1 MKNSEYWKQRFG
13 QLEDAQHNK
22 SAAAYENIRKMYEQA
37 ERELEEK
44 IRAWYQ
50 RFADNNAISM
60 AEARQWLAGKDLDEF
75 KWTVQDYI
83 AHGKENA
90 ITAQWMKQLENASS
104 KYHISKLESLK
115 LKTQHS
121 LEVLAG
127 KYNQQMQGTLSDVYQ
142 SGYYH
147 TAFEIQKGYN
157 TGWDITGLDKEQI
170 EKLISKPWAVDGY
183 NFSTRI
189 WGNKE
194 KLLNEIHNELTVNLL
209 TGSDPQKAIDKIAA
223 RMNVSKNVAGRLV
236 QTEQAYFSSLAQGD
250 CFNDLDV
257 EEFEILA
264 TLDSHTSDICQGMDG
279 QHFPMK
285 DYEPGVTAPP
295 FHVNCR
301 STTIPYFPDD
311 IGFGERAARNADGE
325 TYYVPDNMKYKDWKN
340 TFVDGGDKSGMD
352 VYAVDGITH
361 YKNHVEPEQP
371 KPKKE
376 YLTEKKL
383 KANIANADV
392 QIEDLEKQFIT
403 AANGY
408 KYDEIIHDFGKL
420 EDFADGNELIKLK
433 NIQSDIDALKQQK
446 KEWQEKLNE
455 KIAVKQKKELVK
467 KQLELEAKK
476 ADVEKQLAD
485 IEIKTYS
492 GIWKDKDVTTDQW
505 AQVNITGKKD
515 YYNNK
520 LLTETD
526 PALIDKYK
534 NLLAQVEEL
543 DKEGQNYNT
552 IAANLNKIQY
562 ELNQVQN
569 DLQTL
574 NKDGIINK
582 SADDAFSQARKDAAL
597 WFTPKNGGFKAADAY
612 FDPPA
617 KAIHAAA
624 TKKEHAGF
632 YRYTSGSG
640 GHNRPLAGFEKPW
653 NMAGSGWERKY
664 FKGANKVWI
673 DFEGKGEDIRGLT
686 TLCQKSTYDK
696 DVWLQSGQ
704 GFGTMEGFLGLPE
717 HTLHNLSNTDLQ
729 KFVGTEGKI
738 PQFISTAVN
747 KGGGGIFN
755 AKPMKLNIYCPKG
768 SQMLYA
774 SDVGAFGK
782 GENELIL
789 QRGGT
794 YKITKIYWGNDPTD
808 GNSRKLFMDLE
819 LHPEKGYDLFQQ
831 DPNEWKGSK
840 KNYHS

>member
-60 AEARQWLAGKDLDEF
+60 AEARQWLTGKDLDEF

-127 KYNQQMQGTLSDVYQ
+127 KYNQQMQGTLSDIYQ

-183 NFSTRI
+183 NFSARI

-311 IGFGERAARNADGE
+311 IGFGERAARDENGK
-325 TYYVPDNMKYKDWKN
+325 TYYVPDNMTYKEWEN
-340 TFVDGGDKSGMD
+340 TFVNGGDKSGLD
-352 VYAVDGITH
+352 VYDQDGITH
-361 YKNHVEPEQP
+361 YKNHVEPE
-371 KPKKE
+371 KPKAEKPDFTTMNLKE
-376 YLTEKKL
+376 LENWANNNL
-383 KANIANADV
+383 KTKFVDLKGTNVDFVRNAV
-392 QIEDLEKQFIT
+392 NVVSQFEENFGEIEGLQVKFGGT
-403 AANGY
+403 GSSVYA
-408 KYDEIIHDFGKL
+408 KYDDK
-420 EDFADGNELIKLK
+420 IKTLFLK
-433 NIQSDIDALKQQK
+433 KTGSIEKFEERLKQENVRYKTKWK
-446 KEWQEKLNE
+446 KDKDYN
-455 KIAVKQKKELVK
+455 ATT
-467 KQLELEAKK
+467 
-476 ADVEKQLAD
+476 
-485 IEIKTYS
+485 TYS
-492 GIWKDKDVTTDQW
+492 GTIWHELGH
-505 AQVNITGKKD
+505 A
-515 YYNNK
+515 
-520 LLTETD
+520 
-526 PALIDKYK
+526 IDMNSGQRLSK
-534 NLLAQVEEL
+534 EL
-543 DKEGQNYNT
+543 SST
-552 IAANLNKIQY
+552 
-562 ELNQVQN
+562 
-569 DLQTL
+569 
-574 NKDGIINK
+574 
-582 SADDAFSQARKDAAL
+582 AAL
-597 WFTPKNGGFKAADAY
+597 DEASVRISAYAGTSQGVRVAKRSEAWAENFAAYMDGGPNKAKV
-612 FDPPA
+612 PEEIA
-617 KAIHAAA
+617 KMIEGEFV
-624 TKKEHAGF
+624 KE
-632 YRYTSGSG
+632 RNS
-640 GHNRPLAGFEKPW
+640 
-653 NMAGSGWERKY
+653 
-664 FKGANKVWI
+664 
-673 DFEGKGEDIRGLT
+673 
-686 TLCQKSTYDK
+686 
-696 DVWLQSGQ
+696 
-704 GFGTMEGFLGLPE
+704 
-717 HTLHNLSNTDLQ
+717 
-729 KFVGTEGKI
+729 
-738 PQFISTAVN
+738 
-747 KGGGGIFN
+747 GGIF
-755 AKPMKLNIYCPKG
+755 G
-768 SQMLYA
+768 SYN
-774 SDVGAFGK
+774 D
-782 GENELIL
+782 N
-789 QRGGT
+789 
-794 YKITKIYWGNDPTD
+794 NDPYWIKRDAHAKLYYEELKNNGKKVFVDKISKNTGFSKRFISEVYDHVFVEKHYLDD
-808 GNSRKLFMDLE
+808 GYKVFDSSYEMAKSFQRLKEGNYTYADIVLLRHEHLERAVEKRYNLKYRDAHKLAE
-819 LHPEKGYDLFQQ
+819 
-831 DPNEWKGSK
+831 SK
-840 KNYHS
+840 YNYNLAIKKEDS

>member
-60 AEARQWLAGKDLDEF
+60 AEARQWLTGKDLDEF

-127 KYNQQMQGTLSDVYQ
+127 KYNQQIQGTLSDIYQ

-157 TGWDITGLDKEQI
+157 TGWDITGLNKEQI

-325 TYYVPDNMKYKDWKN
+325 TYYVPDNMKYKDWKK

-392 QIEDLEKQFIT
+392 QIEDLEKQYLTIT
-403 AANGY
+403 NGW
-408 KYDEIIHDFGKL
+408 KHEEIIQAFGEVEHFIKGDEL
-420 EDFADGNELIKLK
+420 EQLK
-433 NIQSDIDALKQQK
+433 KIQSDMDALKKQK
-446 KEWQEKLNE
+446 KEWEGKLNE
-455 KIAVKQKKELVK
+455 KIAIKQKKELTK
-467 KQLELEAKK
+467 KQIELEAQK

-543 DKEGQNYNT
+543 DKEGQAYNT
-552 IAANLNKIQY
+552 LEANLNKIQY

-569 DLQTL
+569 DLQAL
-574 NKDGIINK
+574 KKDGKINK
-582 SADDAFSQARKDAAL
+582 SDAFSQARKDAAL
-597 WFTPKNGGFKAADAY
+597 WAKSPQEADNYLRDVSGKVWRNASRAEKEAIHDYTGAFSKFNEPLRGIEYGTNQFIGVGKIDFDTIGMNYGGFKRGEVRAL
-612 FDPPA
+612 
-617 KAIHAAA
+617 INNM
-624 TKKEHAGF
+624 TKI
-632 YRYTSGSG
+632 
-640 GHNRPLAGFEKPW
+640 
-653 NMAGSGWERKY
+653 
-664 FKGANKVWI
+664 I
-673 DFEGKGEDIRGLT
+673 DKSEYDI
-686 TLCQKSTYDK
+686 DI
-696 DVWLQSGQ
+696 W
-704 GFGTMEGFLGLPE
+704 
-717 HTLHNLSNTDLQ
+717 
-729 KFVGTEGKI
+729 
-738 PQFISTAVN
+738 
-747 KGGGGIFN
+747 
-755 AKPMKLNIYCPKG
+755 
-768 SQMLYA
+768 
-774 SDVGAFGK
+774 
-782 GENELIL
+782 L
-789 QRGGT
+789 QRGCDYRGMDKFFGIPMNKLEFGSEAELKNLLLNKEVVEYAFCSCGDAKGKGFSHKPIILNVYVPKGT
-794 YKITKIYWGNDPTD
+794 KMMYVEPFSQFGHGNGIKWDGISKQSSFGDEAEVILQQGTKFKITKVERTNSTIYVDIEVIGQNPQ
-808 GNSRKLFMDLE
+808 K
-819 LHPEKGYDLFQQ
+819 
-831 DPNEWKGSK
+831 
-840 KNYHS
+840 